1 MRKSRKK
8 SKKKKSK
15 RKISMMPKNTETLLE
30 PPNPPRYPKRG
41 YTTIIPVVQ
50 TRSIGTTQI
59 KYRNV
64 DSVSEINKLIT
75 NILETFESSNIV
87 KVSMIYGGEGV
98 EYTADIMGHT
108 FILVKNDKK
117 ELWVVDVT
125 EKFGDTPGHLNYIRA
140 INTVAAK
147 LGKYTVKYNK
157 PPSEEVVKQCAGPGG
172 GFGWC
177 SRYIEIVE
185 NQIMDGTFD
194 YRTE

>member
-1 MRKSRKK
+1 MAPKK
-8 SKKKKSK
+8 H
-15 RKISMMPKNTETLLE
+15 RYPPQATE
-30 PPNPPRYPKRG
+30 PPRYPKRG
-41 YTTIIPVVQ
+41 LTTIIPVVQ